1 MRFKYKKLILVF
13 TIAIM
18 FIGLG
23 TFSLIA
29 PSIDF
34 SADSKADEVTSGAD
48 GGSGGNAA
56 VTNVVANM
64 SDSEVKSAISAL
76 VSAYFDAKQRVDL
89 DKLAEYVSDIDRVDN
104 KRLVAEAE
112 YIEEYKNIECTV
124 KKGYNAGTYRVY
136 VYYDVKVYNIDTL
149 VPSLTA
155 LFIKAD
161 GNGDF
166 KIYLGTIDGKEQE
179 TVDKLDNSDEIKKI
193 AGSVQKKLEE
203 IVSSNEDVRDFYE
216 MLESSDEDNESVEEN
231 ADIDKEGTKATA
243 RP

>member
-1 MRFKYKKLILVF
+1 MRFRYKKLILVF

-23 TFSLIA
+23 TFSLIS

-34 SADSKADEVTSGAD
+34 PADSKADEVTN
-48 GGSGGNAA
+48 GSGNGNAA
-56 VTNVVANM
+56 VKNVVADM
-64 SDSEVKSAISAL
+64 TDSEVKSAISVL

-89 DKLAEYVSDIDRVDN
+89 DKLAGYVSDIDRVDN

-112 YIEEYKNIECTV
+112 YIEEYRNIECTV
-124 KKGYNAGTYRVY
+124 KKGYNVGTYRVY

-155 LFIKAD
+155 LFVKAD

-179 TVDKLDNSDEIKKI
+179 TVDKLDNSDEVKKI
-193 AGSVQKKLEE
+193 ADSVQKKLEE

-216 MLESSDEDNESVEEN
+216 MLESSDEENESVEEN
-231 ADIDKEGTKATA
+231 DNIDKEGTKATA